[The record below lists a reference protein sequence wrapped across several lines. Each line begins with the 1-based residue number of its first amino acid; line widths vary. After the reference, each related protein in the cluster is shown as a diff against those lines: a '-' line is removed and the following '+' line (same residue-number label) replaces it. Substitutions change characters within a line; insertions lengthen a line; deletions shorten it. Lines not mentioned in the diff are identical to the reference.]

1 QIMLYHIGI
10 GRMGNVYFLGIEFFA
25 QINKFKKI
33 QMVGERDKFVNRL
46 PPSGTAVSCPARAVG
61 YTLAANVSGK
71 ALAEGM
77 AAGHQNGLPA
87 GAGIIT
93 FIMTQMESGLLIDFA
108 ELIAVFLKLDRMTE
122 WRQHLHYF
130 LCFAQAVG

>member
-1 QIMLYHIGI
+1 MLHHIGV
-10 GRMGNVYFLGIEFFA
+10 GRMGNVYFLGIKLFA
-25 QINKFKKI
+25 QIDKFKKI
-33 QMVGERDKFVNRL
+33 QMVGEWDKFVNRSR
-46 PPSGTAVSCPARAVG
+46 PAGTAVRCPARGVG
-61 YTLAANVSGK
+61 YRLAANVSGK

-93 FIMTQMESGLLIDFA
+93 FIMTHMESGLLIDFA
-108 ELIAVFLKLDRMTE
+108 ELIAVFLKLDRMAE